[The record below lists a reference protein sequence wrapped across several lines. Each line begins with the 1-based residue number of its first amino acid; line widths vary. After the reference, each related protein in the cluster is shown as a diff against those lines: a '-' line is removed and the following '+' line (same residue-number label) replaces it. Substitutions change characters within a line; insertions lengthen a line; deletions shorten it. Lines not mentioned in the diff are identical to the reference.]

1 MRHTGTLRHISARCW
16 SAIALGALSA
26 CGGGD
31 GGIDQQ
37 AEKALCFDSRVFA
50 VGAKLNIDYV
60 ESGFATGART
70 ETSVVLSD
78 IATFNGS
85 PNLVERRI
93 TTSGTSVRGE
103 TNYRVESNLSK
114 YEKPLGPGVTG
125 LYGTVANGRFGQQRT
140 VLYNPP
146 YEDRRGEL
154 KRGQEGVFT
163 SQGIGTTTGTVPA
176 GPTSFT
182 RQIRVK
188 FVGVDSL
195 SLPAGQYA
203 ACRYDIRTD
212 DGAFSSEW
220 IYRGVVVRQE
230 RTTGTPD
237 PEILEMKTGTLD
249 GASL

>member
-154 KRGQEGVFT
+154 KRGQEGDSPLKVSTPQLEPF
-163 SQGIGTTTGTVPA
+163 QQVPHRLP
-176 GPTSFT
+176 GRSESNLLGLTHSPYL
-182 RQIRVK
+182 RVNM
-188 FVGVDSL
+188 
-195 SLPAGQYA
+195 PP
-203 ACRYDIRTD
+203 
-212 DGAFSSEW
+212 
-220 IYRGVVVRQE
+220 VVTIFAQMTAPSRVNGSTE
-230 RTTGTPD
+230 
-237 PEILEMKTGTLD
+237 
-249 GASL
+249 A